1 MAKRGRPK
9 TDRNLKTFVVELRK
23 DDLEKLRLIAKR
35 EDSSVG
41 RLVRKAIASWIST
54 DEMMQQ
60 QAFNVRD
67 EKKVSDLGSDL
78 DSILKL
84 LKTLEE
90 RIPEKKS
97 EL

>member
-1 MAKRGRPK
+1 MAKAGRLK
-9 TDRNLKTFVVELRK
+9 KDRNLKTFVVELRK
-23 DDLEKLRLIAKR
+23 DDLEKLRVIAKR

-41 RLVRKAIASWIST
+41 RLVRQAIASWIST

-67 EKKVSDLGSDL
+67 EKKAIDL

-84 LKTLEE
+84 LRSLEE
-90 RIPEKKS
+90 TISEKKVEVS
-97 EL
+97 KA